1 MKKKFLAFITSLML
15 MVGLFGVMPMT
26 VNAATNTTLNISNGN
41 IVFASSGVTQSGLAV
56 AVADSYTIIGTNNFE
71 TVSVT
76 DGTHNITLQN
86 ATIAA
91 NSLESAFSI
100 TGGTV
105 NLTLEG
111 SNTLSSNNDAGL
123 QVSNVAALNIL
134 SSSTGSLTANG
145 GGYSAGI
152 GGNSAGGGG
161 LCGNITINGGT
172 VNANGGVQSAG
183 IGSTGSGSGGNI
195 TINGGTVNAI
205 GGEFGAGIGS
215 KINGKNLKIKITGG
229 NVNATGGNRA
239 AGIGSG
245 LAGKD
250 NQVEISGGTV
260 NAIGGSG
267 SASIGNGC
275 NNGAFLST
283 GATIKITGGSVR
295 ASSMSSVAPPSNGS
309 TPVYLTTIALP
320 SGIPANSSCV
330 VKVDNV
336 DFNVPNTHSDGKIY
350 LYLTAAEHTV
360 GLTYNAKTCSAT
372 ETIFAN
378 DNNVMTLAY
387 TPTVSSVTVPANAS
401 YKAGTNLDFTV
412 TYDAAVDVTGSPS
425 LPITLNIGGT
435 VQATY
440 VSGSGTAA
448 LVFRYTVAAGN
459 TDTDGI
465 TVSPSINLNGGTITY
480 NVDGTIN
487 ATLNLNNVGSTAG
500 VLVDTTVPIVT
511 GVTDGLT
518 YTTSKSPTFNEGTAT
533 LRKDAGTTEPY
544 ISGTAIPASGTYV
557 LTVTDLAGNI
567 TIVNFTINIAV
578 TTYTVKFNTNGGS
591 TVNDLTGVAFNTT
604 ISKPIDPTKNGCTF
618 GGWFKDTALTQP
630 WNFTTD
636 KVTANTELYAKWI
649 VNAPAPTP
657 TASPQIT
664 PTTTP
669 NSTITDPTTGAIVDI
684 SGATFPAGVTSVFFN
699 TGVMPTTGTNSKTF
713 NVVTTLIGNDKA
725 LSNLK
730 NLVVY
735 DLKLVDQDGNVIKS
749 FTGKVKVKIPVPAGM
764 IGNIHVLW
772 YDESTGKLQDMGAK
786 VVDGYIEF
794 ETDHFSYYA
803 IAQMAGLAAGA
814 SVTDNAKPITENG
827 MPYAVIAFTLAVG
840 MIAFKQK
847 KAKK

>member
-1 MKKKFLAFITSLML
+1 MISAIVVDDEWYNLEEVADLLEKTNCMEVKRKYQNPIIALSEFAEINPDVAFVDVDMPEIDGTTLAAKFIEINPSVLIVFITAWKQYAAEAFDL
-15 MVGLFGVMPMT
+15 
-26 VNAATNTTLNISNGN
+26 NAVDY
-41 IVFASSGVTQSGLAV
+41 IVKPIRIDRFNQMIEKIKAKASSIKESQLC
-56 AVADSYTIIGTNNFE
+56 
-71 TVSVT
+71 T
-76 DGTHNITLQN
+76 D
-86 ATIAA
+86 
-91 NSLESAFSI
+91 
-100 TGGTV
+100 
-105 NLTLEG
+105 
-111 SNTLSSNNDAGL
+111 
-123 QVSNVAALNIL
+123 IL
-134 SSSTGSLTANG
+134 SIRETKVLDFISQGLT
-145 GGYSAGI
+145 
-152 GGNSAGGGG
+152 
-161 LCGNITINGGT
+161 
-172 VNANGGVQSAG
+172 QDQ
-183 IGSTGSGSGGNI
+183 
-195 TINGGTVNAI
+195 
-205 GGEFGAGIGS
+205 IGS
-215 KINGKNLKIKITGG
+215 KMNGKNLKIKITGG
-229 NVNATGGNRA
+229 TVNATGGNRS

-250 NQVEISGGTV
+250 NHVEISGGTV

-275 NNGAFLST
+275 DNETFLST
-283 GATIKITGGSVR
+283 GAAVKITGGSVK
-295 ASSMSSVAPPSNGS
+295 ASTMSP
-309 TPVYLTTIALP
+309 TPTSDGVTPAYLTTITLP
-320 SGIPANSSCV
+320 SDIPVNSSCV
-330 VKVDNV
+330 VKVGNV
-336 DFNVPNTHSDGKIY
+336 DFNVPTTHSDGKIY

-360 GLTYNAKTCSAT
+360 GLTYNAKTCIAT
-372 ETIFAN
+372 STILAN
-378 DNNVMTLAY
+378 DNNVMTLTY

-412 TYDAAVDVTGSPS
+412 KYHTAVDVTGTPS
-425 LPITLNIGGT
+425 ITIDIGGVT
-435 VQATY
+435 KSATY
-440 VSGSGTAA
+440 LAGSSTAA

-465 TVSPSINLNGGTITY
+465 SVGSSLNLNGGTITN

-487 ATLNLNNVGSTAG
+487 AALNLNNVGSTAG

-591 TVNDLTGVAFNTT
+591 TVNDLSGVAFNTT
-604 ISKPIDPTKNGCTF
+604 ISKPIDPKKNGYTF
-618 GGWFKDTALTQP
+618 SGWFKDTALTQP

-657 TASPQIT
+657 TPSAPPQIT

-669 NSTITDPTTGAIVDI
+669 TSTITDPTTGAIVDI
-684 SGATFPAGVTSVFFN
+684 SGATFPAGVTSVSFN

-713 NVVTTLIGNDKA
+713 NIVTTLIGNDKT
-725 LSNLK
+725 LRNLK

-735 DLKLVDQDGNVIKS
+735 DLKLVDQNGNVIKS
-749 FTGKVKVKIPVPAGM
+749 FTGKVKVKIPAPAGM
-764 IGNIHVLW
+764 TGNIYVLW

-786 VVDGYIEF
+786 VVNGYIEF

-803 IAQMAGLAAGA
+803 IAQMAGLSAGA

-827 MPYAVIAFTLAVG
+827 MPYMVIATVLAAG
-840 MIAFKQK
+840 MVAFKQK
-847 KAKK
+847 KSKK